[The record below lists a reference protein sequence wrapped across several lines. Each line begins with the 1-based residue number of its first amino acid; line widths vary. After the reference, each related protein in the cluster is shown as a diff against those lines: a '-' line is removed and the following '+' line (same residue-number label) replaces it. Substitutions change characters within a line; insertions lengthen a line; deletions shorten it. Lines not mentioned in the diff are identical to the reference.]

1 MDCEDFLAKE
11 QKVLELYFSSLGH
24 FNYDKAKETVE
35 KERDALCKTG
45 ANYLFSSVLTALSQM
60 AVAEKLYMSLQ
71 YLAPK
76 SFLRKDTSLKSLYE
90 ALRLE
95 FLRLKDQA
103 SCSTPISC
111 SPSPSSC
118 SPMMTPSP
126 SAMSLSSMS
135 PTVVIGSFQ
144 SGTSYMSQ
152 SPQAPVLD
160 AFLSHLCGQLHSFV
174 VARARSVD
182 FYDKLYSLSLGKMM
196 KFKDLSAA
204 LSDIIQQ
211 NQKLFHHPILT
222 PLKSSF
228 SMELEA
234 LHHLLEAQVL
244 LSQWQFLQALLHLK
258 EAHARLGEWNASLL
272 LPENRRTASSLL
284 RADRLPQL
292 VTWINK
298 LNAFMVG
305 KFTLYFY
312 KILSRQTTQ
321 QEMKTFGS
329 KMTIDYCQRIA
340 SLCKKSDAL
349 CVQLLFEALGVE
361 GYYEHGYC
369 HPDHAVEA
377 PKGIDSYPVI
387 YSYPTIYQDKQHR
400 PNIIMIITKKSDD
413 LNSEGIVYF
422 YDSRM
427 EKSYF
432 LIKLDPRV
440 TMVAI
445 YVSRKSERDTY
456 IVSCMQDLAAH
467 VRGNKIF
474 GMLKPGNK

>member
-1 MDCEDFLAKE
+1 MDCDDFLAKE

-24 FNYDKAKETVE
+24 FNYDKAKEIVE
-35 KERDALCKTG
+35 KERDALFKTG

-103 SCSTPISC
+103 SCSTPVSC

-118 SPMMTPSP
+118 SPMSPSP
-126 SAMSLSSMS
+126 SATSLSSLNQG
-135 PTVVIGSFQ
+135 VVIGSYQ
-144 SGTSYMSQ
+144 STSSYMSQ
-152 SPQAPVLD
+152 SPPAPVLD

-174 VARARSVD
+174 VARVKSVD
-182 FYDKLYSLSLGKMM
+182 FYDKLYSLSSGKMM
-196 KFKDLSAA
+196 KFKELSAA
-204 LSDIIQQ
+204 LNDIISQ
-211 NQKLFHHPILT
+211 NENLFHHPVLT
-222 PLKSSF
+222 ALKSSF
-228 SMELEA
+228 STELET
-234 LHHLLEAQVL
+234 LHQLLEAQVM

-258 EAHARLGEWNASLL
+258 GAHARLGEWNASLL

-284 RADRLPQL
+284 RADRLPHL

-298 LNAFMVG
+298 LNSFMVG

-312 KILSRQTTQ
+312 KILSRQTNH
-321 QEMKTFGS
+321 QEMKNFGS

-361 GYYEHGYC
+361 GYYEHGYR
-369 HPDHAVEA
+369 HPDHFVEA

-387 YSYPTIYQDKQHR
+387 YSYPTTYQDKQHR

-413 LNSEGIVYF
+413 LISEGIVYF
-422 YDSRM
+422 YDPRM

-445 YVSRKSERDTY
+445 YGSRKSERDTY
-456 IVSCMQDLAAH
+456 IVSCMQDLASH
-467 VRGNKIF
+467 IRGNKVF

>member
-1 MDCEDFLAKE
+1 MLNRQAPDERRNFSIARPLASH
-11 QKVLELYFSSLGH
+11 LE
-24 FNYDKAKETVE
+24 
-35 KERDALCKTG
+35 
-45 ANYLFSSVLTALSQM
+45 
-60 AVAEKLYMSLQ
+60 
-71 YLAPK
+71 
-76 SFLRKDTSLKSLYE
+76 
-90 ALRLE
+90 
-95 FLRLKDQA
+95 
-103 SCSTPISC
+103 
-111 SPSPSSC
+111 
-118 SPMMTPSP
+118 SPM
-126 SAMSLSSMS
+126 
-135 PTVVIGSFQ
+135 
-144 SGTSYMSQ
+144 
-152 SPQAPVLD
+152 
-160 AFLSHLCGQLHSFV
+160 
-174 VARARSVD
+174 
-182 FYDKLYSLSLGKMM
+182 
-196 KFKDLSAA
+196 
-204 LSDIIQQ
+204 
-211 NQKLFHHPILT
+211 
-222 PLKSSF
+222 
-228 SMELEA
+228 EA

-305 KFTLYFY
+305 KYTLYFY
-312 KILSRQTTQ
+312 KILSRQATH

-369 HPDHAVEA
+369 HPDHIVEA

-467 VRGNKIF
+467 VRGNKVF

>member
-1 MDCEDFLAKE
+1 MECDDFLVKE
-11 QKVLELYFSSLGH
+11 QRVLELYFSNIGH
-24 FNYDKAKETVE
+24 FNYDKAKEIVE
-35 KERDALCKTG
+35 KERDGLCKTG

-60 AVAEKLYMSLQ
+60 ALAEKLYMSLQ

-76 SFLRKDTSLKSLYE
+76 SFLRKDTSLKSVYE

-95 FLRLKDQA
+95 FQRLKDQA

-118 SPMMTPSP
+118 SPMVSPSP

-135 PTVVIGSFQ
+135 PGVVVGSYQ
-144 SGTSYMSQ
+144 SGSSYVSQ
-152 SPQAPVLD
+152 SPPAPMLD
-160 AFLSHLCGQLHSFV
+160 AFLSHLCGQLLSFIL
-174 VARARSVD
+174 ARIRAMD
-182 FYDKLYSLSLGKMM
+182 FYDKLYSLSAGKMM
-196 KFKDLSAA
+196 RFKELSGT
-204 LSDIIQQ
+204 LSDIILQ
-211 NQKLFHHPILT
+211 NQRLFHHPILT

-228 SMELEA
+228 STELEI
-234 LHHLLEAQVL
+234 LQHLMEAQVL
-244 LSQWQFLQALLHLK
+244 LSHWQFLQALLHLK
-258 EAHARLGEWNASLL
+258 EAHARLGEWNASLQP
-272 LPENRRTASSLL
+272 PEGRRSTPSLL
-284 RADRLPQL
+284 RADRLPHL
-292 VTWINK
+292 FTWITK

-312 KILSRQTTQ
+312 KILSRQSTP
-321 QEMKTFGS
+321 QEMKNFGS
-329 KMTIDYCQRIA
+329 KMTVDYCQRIA

-361 GYYEHGYC
+361 GYYEHGYR
-369 HPDHAVEA
+369 HPDHVVEP

-387 YSYPTIYQDKQHR
+387 YSYPPTYQDKQHR
-400 PNIIMIITKKSDD
+400 PNIIMIITKKCDD

-432 LIKLDPRV
+432 LVKLDPRV

-445 YVSRKSERDTY
+445 YASRKSERDTY
-456 IVSCMQDLAAH
+456 IVSSMQDIAANI
-467 VRGNKIF
+467 RGNKVF